1 MIILHPS
8 FILTSLVQ
16 GIARSRELSLQ
27 SVITQYQQQQ
37 EFLQRDKVDA
47 LSSLNQDHRT
57 ELAELEVFW
66 PRFVIIVQS

>member
-16 GIARSRELSLQ
+16 AMARSRELSLQ

-37 EFLQRDKVDA
+37 ASLQ
-47 LSSLNQDHRT
+47 QDHRT
-57 ELAELEVFW
+57 ELAELEVRFCL
-66 PRFVIIVQS
+66 RFVTIVQS